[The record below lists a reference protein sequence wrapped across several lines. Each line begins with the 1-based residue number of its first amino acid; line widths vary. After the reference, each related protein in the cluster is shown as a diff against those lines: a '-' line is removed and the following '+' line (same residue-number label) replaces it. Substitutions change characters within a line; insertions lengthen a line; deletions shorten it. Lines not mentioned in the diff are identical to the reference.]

1 MTEEQL
7 NNLLEQ
13 LAGEAGS
20 GITIQM
26 TGSAAALILK
36 VLLGKGCESPKQE
49 TPESEEK
56 YVNCDEAA
64 DIVDECGNR
73 IYNWGKRGRISTM
86 RQGNRILYKYSDLI
100 KIRDEKKRRQ
110 PLLKADEHE

>member
-1 MTEEQL
+1 MTGEQL

-20 GITIQM
+20 GITIQI

-36 VLLGKGCESPKQE
+36 ALLGKGCESPKQGNLKNDE
-49 TPESEEK
+49 I
-56 YVNCDEAA
+56 YVTKHEAV
-64 DIVDECGNR
+64 DIIDECGNR
-73 IYNWGKRGRISTM
+73 IYNWGKRGRISTIH
-86 RQGNRILYKYSDLI
+86 QGNKILYKYSDLI

-110 PLLKADEHE
+110 SLLKTDEHE